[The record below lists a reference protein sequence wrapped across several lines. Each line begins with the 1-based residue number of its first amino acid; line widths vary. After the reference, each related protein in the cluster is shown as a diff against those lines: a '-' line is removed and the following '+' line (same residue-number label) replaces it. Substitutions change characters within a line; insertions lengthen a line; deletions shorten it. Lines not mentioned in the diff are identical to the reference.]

1 MKLRSLLLALALT
14 TGFAAAEDLKVGALT
29 FKSDAPWKTSA
40 KAKPM
45 SQGGFTLPG
54 KDGAADLEAVFYHFG
69 KGQGGDLDANVKRWQ
84 GMFTPEPA
92 AKLDKEEFAFG
103 DKKAT
108 LVSITGTYKGSAFSP
123 VPPAADNTLL
133 AAVIPSDEGDVYVRM
148 VGPAKDIAAAKDPF
162 KKLLLTAKK

>member
-1 MKLRSLLLALALT
+1 MTVNLSRT
-14 TGFAAAEDLKVGALT
+14 
-29 FKSDAPWKTSA
+29 
-40 KAKPM
+40 
-45 SQGGFTLPG
+45 
-54 KDGAADLEAVFYHFG
+54 VFYHFG

-92 AKLDKEEFAFG
+92 AKLDKEEFDFG